1 MFLKTTS
8 GNGSIGEVELAVRI
22 KLRIS
27 VIEGGVK
34 QESLQ
39 DIGLVVIGAY
49 SVIGNCANLELML
62 SKIRDSLV
70 EKEETKEEHR
80 AASGSAVD
88 LDLMLVPRMLLAIF
102 KICRVS
108 FPQALNFDS

>member
-8 GNGSIGEVELAVRI
+8 GNGSIGEVELSVRI

-39 DIGLVVIGAY
+39 YIGL
-49 SVIGNCANLELML
+49 
-62 SKIRDSLV
+62 SL
-70 EKEETKEEHR
+70 
-80 AASGSAVD
+80 
-88 LDLMLVPRMLLAIF
+88 
-102 KICRVS
+102 
-108 FPQALNFDS
+108 

>member
-34 QESLQ
+34 QDSLQ
-39 DIGLVVIGAY
+39 DIGLVVIGA
-49 SVIGNCANLELML
+49 
-62 SKIRDSLV
+62 
-70 EKEETKEEHR
+70 
-80 AASGSAVD
+80 
-88 LDLMLVPRMLLAIF
+88 
-102 KICRVS
+102 
-108 FPQALNFDS
+108 

>member
-39 DIGLVVIGAY
+39 DIGLVVIGA
-49 SVIGNCANLELML
+49 
-62 SKIRDSLV
+62 
-70 EKEETKEEHR
+70 
-80 AASGSAVD
+80 
-88 LDLMLVPRMLLAIF
+88 
-102 KICRVS
+102 
-108 FPQALNFDS
+108 

>member
-34 QESLQ
+34 QESLRYRVSR
-39 DIGLVVIGAY
+39 IYEHKVS
-49 SVIGNCANLELML
+49 SVIAP
-62 SKIRDSLV
+62 I
-70 EKEETKEEHR
+70 
-80 AASGSAVD
+80 
-88 LDLMLVPRMLLAIF
+88 
-102 KICRVS
+102 
-108 FPQALNFDS
+108 

>member
-8 GNGSIGEVELAVRI
+8 GNGSIGEIELAVRI

-39 DIGLVVIGAY
+39 DLRLVLNDYKGS
-49 SVIGNCANLELML
+49 SV
-62 SKIRDSLV
+62 V
-70 EKEETKEEHR
+70 
-80 AASGSAVD
+80 ASMYRSCCQRYGMA
-88 LDLMLVPRMLLAIF
+88 
-102 KICRVS
+102 
-108 FPQALNFDS
+108 